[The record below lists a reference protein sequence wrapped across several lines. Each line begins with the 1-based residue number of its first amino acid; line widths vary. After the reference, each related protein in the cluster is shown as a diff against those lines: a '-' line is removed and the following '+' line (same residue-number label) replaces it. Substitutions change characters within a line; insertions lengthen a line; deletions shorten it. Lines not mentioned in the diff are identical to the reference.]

1 MSDLIDDP
9 RLGENAPEF
18 TVSEISGAVKRT
30 LETEFG
36 RIRVKGEVG
45 RVVQARSGHMYF
57 DVKDERNSLACTT
70 WKGQVSKLSVI
81 PEEGMEVV
89 VSGKMTSFGGQS
101 KYNLNVD
108 DVAVAGVGALM
119 AMLEKRKTALARRA
133 YLIRH
138 ANRLCPFC
146 RM

>member
-18 TVSEISGAVKRT
+18 TVSEISSAVKRA

-36 RIRVKGEVG
+36 SIRVKGEVG

-70 WKGQVSKLSVI
+70 
-81 PEEGMEVV
+81 
-89 VSGKMTSFGGQS
+89 
-101 KYNLNVD
+101 
-108 DVAVAGVGALM
+108 
-119 AMLEKRKTALARRA
+119 
-133 YLIRH
+133 
-138 ANRLCPFC
+138 
-146 RM
+146 

>member
-30 LETEFG
+30 LEAEFG

-57 DVKDERNSLACTT
+57 DVKDERNAWPAPLGKVRCQNSLSSPRRG
-70 WKGQVSKLSVI
+70 WRWLSVA
-81 PEEGMEVV
+81 
-89 VSGKMTSFGGQS
+89 K
-101 KYNLNVD
+101 
-108 DVAVAGVGALM
+108 
-119 AMLEKRKTALARRA
+119 
-133 YLIRH
+133 
-138 ANRLCPFC
+138 
-146 RM
+146 